1 MLHGCRSRSAEVS
14 RLGLTLVQRLGWGAG
29 VKGASLCMLFLA
41 ATIYY
46 HLSVNTGCCYR
57 SGAAAQP
64 AIRASRPKTLLHAG
78 ERGGVD
84 QSMSCRKTTKWLLT
98 AGGKEW

>member
-1 MLHGCRSRSAEVS
+1 MEVR
-14 RLGLTLVQRLGWGAG
+14 RLSLTLVLRLGGGG

-57 SGAAAQP
+57 SSAAARP
-64 AIRASRPKTLLHAG
+64 MIRATRPKTLLRAREG
-78 ERGGVD
+78 GGVD
-84 QSMSCRKTTKWLLT
+84 QSQSRRKITKC
-98 AGGKEW
+98 